1 MAYHIV
7 DRFDAFTVDE
17 VLVIRAALATFTA
30 HEGSQPAFAS
40 SLMSVVLDQLNDEA
54 KAAHLEYAGVTV

>member
-17 VLVIRAALATFTA
+17 VLVIRAALATFVA
-30 HEGSQPAFAS
+30 HVETESGFHAVLANALSDEVKAS
-40 SLMSVVLDQLNDEA
+40 
-54 KAAHLEYAGVTV
+54 HLEYAGVTI